1 MIMME
6 ICKRPTYQKY
16 FKTIQG
22 VFKSK
27 NSDNML
33 PQNKIKQDTR
43 PLCVTFSLLYIN

>member
-16 FKTIQG
+16 FKTVQG
-22 VFKSK
+22 VYKSK

-33 PQNKIKQDTR
+33 QHKIKQDTHL
-43 PLCVTFSLLYIN
+43 LCVTFSLLYIN